1 MRERHVHACL
11 TAVDFDPCI
20 EVLRERLDEGC
31 SQAALRRRAYDIRLS
46 DPIIR
51 HRKLPI
57 RSVDLVADDDPTVW
71 PVFGKCVFQ
80 SVDHEL
86 GDDKAEA
93 DGLGGLGRAA
103 VDQNFQRDRPALT
116 DHRSR
121 EAFAQTRQVGANL
134 NLVVTLGSVKMLLHG
149 RHRHNALMRVLQM
162 QTRFLRGHCAR
173 LQHQDAGDDLKTVGD
188 TVLHFPE

>member
-93 DGLGGLGRAA
+93 DGFGGQAVPPLTRTCSVIGRLS
-103 VDQNFQRDRPALT
+103 PII
-116 DHRSR
+116 
-121 EAFAQTRQVGANL
+121 EA
-134 NLVVTLGSVKMLLHG
+134 
-149 RHRHNALMRVLQM
+149 
-162 QTRFLRGHCAR
+162 AR
-173 LQHQDAGDDLKTVGD
+173 LSHSLDR
-188 TVLHFPE
+188 

>member
-1 MRERHVHACL
+1 VRERYVHTCL

-31 SQAALRRRAYDIRLS
+31 PKRPSPEGLRHQAFRSHYQTPQAS
-46 DPIIR
+46 N
-51 HRKLPI
+51 

-93 DGLGGLGRAA
+93 DGFGGQCCA
-103 VDQNFQRDRPALT
+103 ALT
-116 DHRSR
+116 RTCSVIGR
-121 EAFAQTRQVGANL
+121 LSPIIEA
-134 NLVVTLGSVKMLLHG
+134 
-149 RHRHNALMRVLQM
+149 
-162 QTRFLRGHCAR
+162 AR
-173 LQHQDAGDDLKTVGD
+173 LSHSLYR
-188 TVLHFPE
+188 